1 MVVNI
6 SVYGIFINHW
16 HRCFLVMEAGERFQG
31 QPGLPRHCLPSKT
44 ELQWSMVT
52 YTIIKISNNESKI
65 QTKNSLSLLW
75 EYNYSMSWQRYLYIG
90 FLGFRYLNAYFCR
103 LWTFSI
109 TVALHRYSLLLS
121 LHVCIG
127 LLKTPCIL
135 CSLSLFVR
143 MTCELTDSSFSL
155 IKYALWKF

>member
-1 MVVNI
+1 MGFLSPLTQVFLG
-6 SVYGIFINHW
+6 YGGWREVSRPVWITWTMSPKQNRITVKH
-16 HRCFLVMEAGERFQG
+16 GD
-31 QPGLPRHCLPSKT
+31 
-44 ELQWSMVT
+44 

-75 EYNYSMSWQRYLYIG
+75 EYNYRMSWQRYFYIG

-109 TVALHRYSLLLS
+109 LLLS
-121 LHVCIG
+121 LHVHIG

-135 CSLSLFVR
+135 WSLSLFVR
-143 MTCELTDSSFSL
+143 MTCKLTDSSFSL
-155 IKYALWKF
+155 INYALWKFWVQ